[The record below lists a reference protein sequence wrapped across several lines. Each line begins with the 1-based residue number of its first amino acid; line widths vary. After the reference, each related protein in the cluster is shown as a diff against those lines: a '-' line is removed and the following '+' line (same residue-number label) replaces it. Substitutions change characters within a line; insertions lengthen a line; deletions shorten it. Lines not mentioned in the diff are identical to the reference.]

1 MVLLIVD
8 DEELTRSGVISS
20 IDWESLGITRIIQ
33 AEDGLRGLEAA
44 RIHHPEIILS
54 DVRMPRMDGISML
67 KSLEEELPDT
77 SVIFMS
83 GYSDKQYLKAAIR
96 LKAVS
101 YLEKPLQASEVR
113 DAIQEA
119 IRLHRSRIHSH
130 RGRQLQSLETK
141 SQLAALLTSPADADP
156 EKIRMLSSELS
167 MTLSDDTWFTSVII
181 HVSHSMEMPNRAAE
195 SVVNGLEAFLGGLG
209 LTCLYLTRRVQ
220 YLLFEIIGDQPLPES
235 LLHAILSY
243 LKSQFEGEGNFYITA
258 GESVKGPANAFL
270 SYSSA
275 VGLIQSSFF
284 FPSGTILTS
293 GDTSPK
299 ERPAAPPDSVFEHAL
314 SSVGREEADA
324 FLVRLAQHYEN
335 TRSSLPNMARD
346 RYYRLFMLIRSARIQ
361 RQLSASDQEET
372 ILSSM
377 EQCFTYQELH
387 GLLTRRTEE
396 YFEEAWK
403 EKAAP
408 ENSTI
413 LLIEEYIGEN
423 YMKEGLSVKDISAH
437 VFLSASY
444 VCTVF
449 KNETGKTLSQ
459 YITDYRMEKAKRL
472 LADPRY
478 RISDI
483 SSQVGYSDGNYFGK
497 SFKKHTGMTPSEYR
511 ERITG

>member
-8 DEELTRSGVISS
+8 DEELTRSGVIAS
-20 IDWESLGITRIIQ
+20 IDWETLGITKIVQ

-44 RIHHPEIILS
+44 RTYHPEIILS
-54 DVRMPRMDGISML
+54 DVRMPRMDGITML
-67 KSLEEELPDT
+67 RNLEEELPDT

-101 YLEKPLQASEVR
+101 YIEKPIQASEVR
-113 DAIQEA
+113 DAVQEA

-141 SQLAALLTSPADADP
+141 SRLAALLTSPAGENA

-167 MTLSDDTWFTSVII
+167 MTLNDDTWFTSVII

-209 LTCLYLTRRVQ
+209 LQCLYLTRRVQ
-220 YLLFEIIGDQPLPES
+220 YLLFEIIGDRPLPDS

-258 GESVKGPANAFL
+258 GESVKGTDNAFL

-284 FPSGTILTS
+284 FPSGTILTPADNES
-293 GDTSPK
+293 R
-299 ERPAAPPDSVFEHAL
+299 ERPAAPPDSAFEHAL
-314 SSVGREEADA
+314 SSLDQDAADD
-324 FLVRLAQHYEN
+324 FLSGLMQHYEN

-361 RQLSASDQEET
+361 RRLSVPDEEET
-372 ILSSM
+372 ILSSL
-377 EQCFTYQELH
+377 EQCFTYQDLH
-387 GLLTRRTEE
+387 SLLIRRTDE
-396 YFEEAWK
+396 YFEETRE
-403 EKAAP
+403 EKTAP

-413 LLIEEYIGEN
+413 LLIEEYIGAN

-459 YITDYRMEKAKRL
+459 YITDYRMEKAKQL
-472 LADPRY
+472 LADPRF